1 MKVFAFAVVVCLAL
15 AAGTSAE
22 TDPCVDEMKLCRDV
36 MCHGR
41 EVIQNKCEHTQGGF
55 MKSCG
60 CGGDLIEDEAAQ
72 LGQAEEEQP
81 MEDCDDM
88 EEGGDMAELGQPM
101 QVPRGFAF
109 SFNLGG
115 DRPQQQQQQAPRV
128 YSYSTPMQSLFGD
141 SGDDEFTFPSVGML
155 FNIMRAR
162 QQAQV
167 RQQFLQN
174 SPSYMT
180 RRVYFPESGQTFRL
194 VTRDEL
200 EDQQQE
206 EEEEQRQVAVKAA
219 VIGRL
224 QEAMRPRAQA
234 EESPAERMAH
244 QLAQRVRARQER
256 DVTGAPKPAVRLNK
270 APSSMPEAVMPEPLN
285 MNDPAAQ
292 REINGKRMLYCVA
305 SIALI
310 MSVMALNASLLM
322 CCARSREDSDVDV
335 EVVAAT
341 TPLLVE
347 YEVEKVA
354 SCKGYEMSSP
364 AEFKPL
370 QREGTK
376 A

>member
-1 MKVFAFAVVVCLAL
+1 
-15 AAGTSAE
+15 
-22 TDPCVDEMKLCRDV
+22 
-36 MCHGR
+36 MC
-41 EVIQNKCEHTQGGF
+41 
-55 MKSCG
+55 SS
-60 CGGDLIEDEAAQ
+60 DL
-72 LGQAEEEQP
+72 
-81 MEDCDDM
+81 
-88 EEGGDMAELGQPM
+88 
-101 QVPRGFAF
+101 
-109 SFNLGG
+109 
-115 DRPQQQQQQAPRV
+115 
-128 YSYSTPMQSLFGD
+128 
-141 SGDDEFTFPSVGML
+141 DDEFTFPSVGML

-285 MNDPAAQ
+285 MNDPEAQ